1 LHRFSSRTFWVDA
14 IADPPPPF
22 ADNRPPFTDLAVPP
36 IRTLLILTMGSE
48 NSGPEADMAAIAT
61 VTSYNERKNRRMA
74 TTTWFAG
81 ISLFLLEMSASM
93 HYLQAGFEQHTPNLV
108 SLMPTAAMLTV
119 RLIGNVAQ
127 NLTSIEYALRLLPL
141 AVVPLGLMIAGLIF
155 ERRATRK
162 LA

>member
-1 LHRFSSRTFWVDA
+1 
-14 IADPPPPF
+14 
-22 ADNRPPFTDLAVPP
+22 
-36 IRTLLILTMGSE
+36 MYSE
-48 NSGPEADMAAIAT
+48 NGSPEADMAAIAT

-93 HYLQAGFEQHTPNLV
+93 HYLQAGLEQHTPNLV

-141 AVVPLGLMIAGLIF
+141 AVVPFGLMIAGLIF